1 MAEPVRVFVVDDH
14 PAVREGLRAFVEAHP
29 ELAHAGEAAGVTG
42 VAEAVAAAGADV
54 VVMDLVLGDGD
65 GETAIAQIA
74 ARVPEAAVLVLTSF
88 GSGDRVIGALRAG
101 ARGYL
106 LKEAG
111 PGELARAV
119 LSVARGES
127 VLDPKV
133 AGEVIAS
140 ATTAPAP
147 LDALTA
153 RERQVLG
160 LLGEGLTNREIS
172 RRLVISEKTT
182 KHHVGSVLRKLGVPD
197 RTQAALVAARAGL
210 AGPPLRS

>member
-14 PAVREGLRAFVEAHP
+14 PAVREGLRAFVDAHP
-29 ELAHAGEAAGVTG
+29 DLVHAGEAAGVAG
-42 VAEAVAAAGADV
+42 VADAVAAARADV

-65 GETAIAQIA
+65 GEAAIAQIA
-74 ARVPEAAVLVLTSF
+74 ARVPAAAVLVLTSF

-119 LSVARGES
+119 RAVARGES

-133 AGEVIAS
+133 AGQVIAG
-140 ATTAPAP
+140 ATGAPSP

-153 RERQVLG
+153 REREVLA

-172 RRLVISEKTT
+172 RRLVISEKTV
-182 KHHVGSVLRKLGVPD
+182 KHHVGAVLRKLGVPD
-197 RTQAALVAARAGL
+197 RTQAALVAVRAGL
-210 AGPPLRS
+210 AGPPPGS